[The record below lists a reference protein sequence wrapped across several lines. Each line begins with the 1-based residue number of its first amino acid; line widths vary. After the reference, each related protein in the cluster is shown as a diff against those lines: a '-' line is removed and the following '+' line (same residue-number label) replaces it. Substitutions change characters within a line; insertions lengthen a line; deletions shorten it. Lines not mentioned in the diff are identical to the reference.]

1 MQLHLIIYRKSR
13 LLDDFAI
20 NTFDERFTVKTEN
33 GISEHKAIAVSAD
46 CVAKV
51 AQVTL
56 KDLEAD
62 YTITRPTPLDHSD
75 DWEVVT
81 ISNEYRVD
89 FYCIVSE

>member
-1 MQLHLIIYRKSR
+1 M
-13 LLDDFAI
+13 
-20 NTFDERFTVKTEN
+20 KTEN